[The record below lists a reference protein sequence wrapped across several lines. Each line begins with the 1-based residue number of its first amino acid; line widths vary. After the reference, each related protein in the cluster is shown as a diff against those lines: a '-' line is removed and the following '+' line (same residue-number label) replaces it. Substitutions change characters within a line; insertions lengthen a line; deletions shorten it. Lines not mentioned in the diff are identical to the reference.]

1 MKWAALAVLCLAA
14 CGSGNGNGMDYAA
27 AYVANWTAS
36 GTIEVQGNSRGGQVL
51 VPIQET
57 GTNVIELQGFCSDTD
72 AYAGGPVADVT
83 ANGYTVRPDS
93 CSFSSTSCTAGE
105 LGFAWTRGSGALNN
119 QLTGSISGTLSC
131 GT

>member
-72 AYAGGPVADVT
+72 AYAGGPVADGT
-83 ANGYTVRPDS
+83 ATRFARTPAVFQARAAPRANLGLPGLAA
-93 CSFSSTSCTAGE
+93 AG
-105 LGFAWTRGSGALNN
+105 R
-119 QLTGSISGTLSC
+119 
-131 GT
+131 